1 VDLGREKGVFVRAT
15 AVVLISLLCGKAT
28 AEVVRIDVET
38 RRDVLAG
45 KSFGLAGGY
54 EILEGRIHFAF
65 DPVLAPNRI
74 VTDIDKAPVDDR
86 GRVAHSADFYLMKPR
101 KLDKGNQTLLLEV
114 GNRGGKGLLSFF
126 NLGEGSLDPSTA
138 ENFGDGFLLEKGF
151 TLLWVGW
158 QWDTPKRAGIMR
170 MYPPI
175 ATDGG
180 KPLRGLVRSDFVPI
194 QKETDHSL
202 ADRDHLPYPVA
213 DPDARENVLTV
224 RDSVEGVRRVIPRA
238 RWKFARVEDG
248 KVVTDS
254 GRVYLEGGFEPRK
267 IYEVV
272 YLSENPP
279 LVGLGPAGIR
289 DAVSRL
295 KYEGASELG
304 IARGDI
310 ERAIAFGIS
319 QSGRFLRTYLYY
331 GFNEDESRQRVF
343 DGVIAHVAGGGRGSF
358 NHRFAQASRD
368 GHPYIN
374 FFYPTDIFPF
384 TDLDQV
390 DARTGTR
397 DGILARQKPEHQP
410 KVFYTNS
417 SYEYWGRAASLIHTS
432 IDGLEDA
439 KIPENVRVYH
449 FAGSQHGPA
458 RFPPERTL
466 GQQKSNP
473 MDFRWS
479 MRALLASMDSWI
491 RGGAAPPESHYARV
505 EDGTLVRP
513 ENLGFPRI
521 PGVSMSSDLHQA
533 YRADYGDSFR
543 SEGVVTK
550 EPPEVDGSYP
560 LLVPATDLD
569 GNEKAGIRLPELAV
583 PLATYTGWNLFNAP
597 SGPETVLS
605 SMQGSYIP
613 FARDA
618 AERRAGGD
626 PRPSIEERYPS
637 REHYLGLVAEAAM
650 SLIAERYLLAEDLPR
665 ILESA
670 ARHWDYRTEGNGGAP

>member
-1 VDLGREKGVFVRAT
+1 MRLAAIAIALLLGIDAR
-15 AVVLISLLCGKAT
+15 
-28 AEVVRIDVET
+28 AEVVRIDVQE
-38 RRDVLAG
+38 RRDVLADKG
-45 KSFGLAGGY
+45 FGLAGGY
-54 EILEGRIHFAF
+54 EILAGRMYFAL
-65 DPVLAPNRI
+65 DPGLEPNRI
-74 VTDIDKAPVDDR
+74 VADIDKAPGDDR
-86 GRVAHSADFYLMKPR
+86 GRVSHSADFYLVKP
-101 KLDKGNQTLLLEV
+101 KNLEKGNGTLLLEV

-126 NLGEGSLDPSTA
+126 NLASGSLSPSTA
-138 ENFGDGFLLEKGF
+138 EELGDGFLLEHGF
-151 TLLWVGW
+151 SLLWVGW
-158 QWDTPKRAGIMR
+158 QWDTPKRPGVMR
-170 MYPPI
+170 MYAPV

-180 KPLRGLVRSDFVPI
+180 KPIRGLVRSDFVPI
-194 QKETDHSL
+194 QGETDHSL

-213 DPDARENVLTV
+213 DEGAPENVLTV
-224 RDSVEGVRRVIPRA
+224 RDSVEGERRVVPRSK
-238 RWKFARVEDG
+238 WKFARVSNGE
-248 KVVTDS
+248 VVPDS

-272 YLSENPP
+272 YVSSNPP

-295 KYEGASELG
+295 KYEGAPELD
-304 IARGDI
+304 IASGAF

-319 QSGRFLRTYLYY
+319 QSGRFLRTFLYY
-331 GFNEDESRQRVF
+331 GFNEDESRRRVF

-384 TDLDQV
+384 TDLEQV
-390 DARTGTR
+390 DAETGAR
-397 DGILARQKPEHQP
+397 DGIIARQKPEHQP

-432 IDGLEDA
+432 LDGLEDA

-479 MRALLASMDSWI
+479 MRALLVSMDSWI
-491 RGGAAPPESHYARV
+491 REEEAPPESRYARV
-505 EDGTLVRP
+505 EEKTLVRP
-513 ENLGFPRI
+513 EELRFPSL
-521 PGVSMSSDLHQA
+521 PGVGTSSRVHQA
-533 YRADYGDSFR
+533 YRASYGDRFR
-543 SEGVVTK
+543 SEGIVTQ
-550 EPPEVDGSYP
+550 EPPVIDGSYP
-560 LLVPATDLD
+560 LLVPAVNED
-569 GNEKAGIRLPELAV
+569 GNEKAGIRLPELAA
-583 PLATYTGWNLFNAP
+583 PLATYTGWNLFNSE
-597 SGPETVLS
+597 SGPEDVLS

-613 FARDA
+613 FARDEV
-618 AERRAGGD
+618 ERKAKGD
-626 PRPSIEERYPS
+626 PRPSIAERYPS

-650 SLIAERYLLAEDLPR
+650 RLIAERYLLAEDLPR

-670 ARHWDYRTEGNGGAP
+670 ARHWDYRAGEN